1 MRDQRGA
8 VLPLAMMILVVLS
21 AVLITLSGL
30 TGQEPLIASNHV
42 MVVQAQALAEAGLER
57 ALWALSTPESAD
69 GIPWSAPP
77 PAPNDGTPFLG
88 APTGA
93 RPPPR
98 GF

>member
-21 AVLITLSGL
+21 TVLIALSGL

-57 ALWALSTPESAD
+57 ALWALSIPESAE
-69 GIPWSAPP
+69 GIPWSAKAA
-77 PAPNDGTPFLG
+77 AP
-88 APTGA
+88 
-93 RPPPR
+93 
-98 GF
+98 